1 MKSGNERC
9 SSIWVSSRSPWLVLG
24 ACVCIAVA
32 CATAPPPVR
41 PWGLPP
47 DTRIATLASNGVK
60 YLVYAPPEI
69 RVPFGQDTEV
79 KWYSEE
85 GPFTI
90 QTLDSAPF
98 GKIQVVQSTSSPP
111 YTASAI
117 VPHDTPRGTYR
128 YAVGLFSVAD
138 KKLVLDPR
146 CPPIIVGP

>member
-1 MKSGNERC
+1 M
-9 SSIWVSSRSPWLVLG
+9 
-24 ACVCIAVA
+24 
-32 CATAPPPVR
+32 
-41 PWGLPP
+41 
-47 DTRIATLASNGVK
+47 
-60 YLVYAPPEI
+60 
-69 RVPFGQDTEV
+69 PFGQDTEV

-98 GKIQVVQSTSSPP
+98 GKIQIVQSTSSAP

-138 KKLVLDPR
+138 QKLVLDPR

>member
-1 MKSGNERC
+1 MKPGNERC
-9 SSIWVSSRSPWLVLG
+9 SSTRTSSRSRWLVSG
-24 ACVCIAVA
+24 AGLCVAVA
-32 CATAPPPVR
+32 CATAPPPR
-41 PWGLPP
+41 PWGPPP
-47 DTRIATLASNGVK
+47 DTKIATLASNGVK

-98 GKIQVVQSTSSPP
+98 GKIQFVKSTRSPP

-117 VPHDTPRGTYR
+117 VPHDTARGTYR
-128 YAVGLFSVAD
+128 YAVALYSVAD
-138 KKLVLDPR
+138 KEVVLDPR